1 MKERIV
7 YLDSSAVVKRY
18 ISEPGSDY
26 IKSLYLSSYT
36 GNVKLAFNVWNIGE
50 VLGVFDKARMRGL
63 ITDDGYKIAKLR
75 LLRETLRLIRLKI
88 LIPIPLKQTI
98 LRDAWKIIEK
108 YHIYQADAI
117 QIVSAKAVNADEVVT
132 ADKRLY
138 QVLLSE
144 GLRAR
149 YVG

>member
-26 IKSLYLSSYT
+26 VKSLYLSSYT
-36 GNVKLAFNVWNIGE
+36 GNVKLAFNIWNIGE

-63 ITDDGYKIAKLR
+63 ITDDEYRIIKLR

-88 LIPIPLKQTI
+88 LILIPLKRTI
-98 LRDAWKIIEK
+98 LSDAWKIIEK

-117 QIVSAKAVNADEVVT
+117 QIVSAKAVNADEVIT
-132 ADKRLY
+132 ANKMLY

-144 GLRAR
+144 GLRVR

>member
-26 IKSLYLSSYT
+26 VKSLYLNSYT
-36 GNVKLAFNVWNIGE
+36 GNVKLAFNIWNIGE

-63 ITDDGYKIAKLR
+63 ITDDEYRIIKLR

-88 LIPIPLKQTI
+88 LILIPLKRTI

>member
-26 IKSLYLSSYT
+26 VKSLYLSSCT
-36 GNVKLAFNVWNIGE
+36 GNVIGE

-63 ITDDGYKIAKLR
+63 IMDDGYRIIKLR

-88 LIPIPLKQTI
+88 LIPLKQTI
-98 LRDAWKIIEK
+98 LRNVWK
-108 YHIYQADAI
+108 
-117 QIVSAKAVNADEVVT
+117 NN
-132 ADKRLY
+132 
-138 QVLLSE
+138 
-144 GLRAR
+144 
-149 YVG
+149 